1 MRLRLIRELPALH
14 RGVEKLRA
22 RLPPFAAKFLYAP
35 AHRIFRE
42 SSLSEDLERISLPVG
57 LPSSYSIDPR
67 IPQAFR
73 GIHSFRRAGGSGVE
87 MLHLADATVLSHGI
101 IIHRGA
107 IQRCSS
113 VYSRLN
119 LDQILAAARE
129 YHDGENRRPALDS
142 ATIVSRQFVN
152 EGTWGDY
159 FLEFLMPMAWVPP
172 RPGRT
177 VLCDCDFVSKYAGRE
192 SQTLGF
198 ECRDIPAGGIR
209 VRDLEVIG
217 PCQVFNNFEE
227 ANLSKLRERFP
238 ARPDRMSPKRVYL
251 SRLGVVSDN
260 TKISRFISNEEEVA
274 GYLKSEGFEILHAH
288 EMDGD
293 EMRGRIAGAEVIVG
307 CWGAAMLNA
316 AWARPKTVIELV
328 SERIWSPTALKMSLA
343 NGVERHTAI
352 RATDHRISIEELSK
366 ALEQASA

>member
-1 MRLRLIRELPALH
+1 MRLRLVCGLPALY

-22 RLPPFAAKFLYAP
+22 RVPRFAGKFLYAP
-35 AHRIFRE
+35 VHRNFRE
-42 SSLSEDLERISLPVG
+42 SSLFEDLERTSLPVG
-57 LPSSYSIDPR
+57 LPPSYCIDSR
-67 IPQAFR
+67 IPQAFPE
-73 GIHSFRRAGGSGVE
+73 IYSLRRTAGSGVE
-87 MLHLADATVLSHGI
+87 ILHLADATVLSHGI
-101 IIHRGA
+101 IVHRGA
-107 IQRCSS
+107 IHRCSS

-129 YHDGENRRPALDS
+129 YHDGKNRRPALDS

-172 RPGRT
+172 RSGRT
-177 VLCDCDFVSKYAGRE
+177 VLCDCGFVSKYTGRE
-192 SQTLGF
+192 SRTLGF
-198 ECRDIPAGGIR
+198 ECRSIPAGGIR

-227 ANLSKLRERFP
+227 ANLNKLRERFP
-238 ARPDRMSPKRVYL
+238 ARRDRMSPKRVFL

-260 TKISRFISNEEEVA
+260 TKISRAISNEEEVA
-274 GYLKSEGFEILHAH
+274 GYLKSEGFEILYAH
-288 EMDGD
+288 EMDQD

-316 AWARPKTVIELV
+316 AWAWPKTVIELV
-328 SERIWSPTALKMSLA
+328 SEWVWSPTAVKMSLA
-343 NGVERHTAI
+343 NGVERHIAI
-352 RATDHRISIEELSK
+352 RTTDHRISIEELSK
-366 ALEQASA
+366 ALEEA